1 MKQSPTYTAL
11 RVFGCKCFPHLKPY
25 THNKLDPKS
34 LLCVFLGYN
43 DKYKGY
49 RCYHPPKKTVYISR
63 HVLFD
68 EQSFPYDDVY
78 RQFQS
83 SSTTPLLTAW
93 QSGFTQVDEVPPE
106 EFSIP
111 PPDLPP
117 NPAQSNVS
125 VVTPT
130 VTEEEQHSGSE
141 DSIFSDDDFP
151 PLDSPTSYV
160 LVAAPVVDAQQYA
173 SLPTHSMTTQAKAG
187 IMKPNPRYALLTVKS
202 NYPTPRTLKQ
212 ALQDEGWTNA
222 MGTEMENHRV
232 AHTWDLV
239 PPPADVEPL
248 NCGWVHRTKLCSDG
262 TLDKLKSRLVARGN
276 EQKEGIDYLETF
288 SPVVRI
294 ATIRT
299 VLHVATVKKWSI
311 KQLDVQHA
319 FLHGDLNETVYMKQ
333 PPGFEDSSHPHY
345 VCKLRKAIYGLKQA
359 PRAWFDKFSS
369 FLLEFRFKCTT
380 QDPSLFVYL
389 NGQDTMYLLLYVDDM
404 LLAGS
409 NDKLVQQLLE
419 GLNKEFRMNDM
430 GSLQYFLGIQAHFHD
445 EGVFLCQEKYAMDL
459 LTTAGMIDCATM
471 ATPLPLR
478 PNQVLGQDTVF
489 SDPSYL
495 RSLAGKL
502 QYMTLTQPDIQF
514 AVNFVCQKMH
524 APTIADFTNF
534 KRVLRYIKGT
544 LQFGIN
550 LTGATDFT
558 LRAYSDSDW
567 SGCRDT
573 SRSTGGLCTF
583 LGTNIISWSAKK
595 HPTVSRSSTEAEYRT
610 MSYAAEEL
618 K

>member
-1 MKQSPTYTAL
+1 
-11 RVFGCKCFPHLKPY
+11 
-25 THNKLDPKS
+25 
-34 LLCVFLGYN
+34 
-43 DKYKGY
+43 
-49 RCYHPPKKTVYISR
+49 
-63 HVLFD
+63 
-68 EQSFPYDDVY
+68 
-78 RQFQS
+78 
-83 SSTTPLLTAW
+83 
-93 QSGFTQVDEVPPE
+93 
-106 EFSIP
+106 
-111 PPDLPP
+111 
-117 NPAQSNVS
+117 
-125 VVTPT
+125 
-130 VTEEEQHSGSE
+130 
-141 DSIFSDDDFP
+141 
-151 PLDSPTSYV
+151 
-160 LVAAPVVDAQQYA
+160 
-173 SLPTHSMTTQAKAG
+173 
-187 IMKPNPRYALLTVKS
+187 
-202 NYPTPRTLKQ
+202 
-212 ALQDEGWTNA
+212 

-369 FLLEFRFKCTT
+369 FLLEFGFKCTT

-404 LLAGS
+404 LLTGS

-478 PNQVLGQDTVF
+478 PNQVLGQDSF
-489 SDPSYL
+489 L
-495 RSLAGKL
+495 RSLL
-502 QYMTLTQPDIQF
+502 LP
-514 AVNFVCQKMH
+514 
-524 APTIADFTNF
+524 
-534 KRVLRYIKGT
+534 
-544 LQFGIN
+544 
-550 LTGATDFT
+550 
-558 LRAYSDSDW
+558 
-567 SGCRDT
+567 
-573 SRSTGGLCTF
+573 
-583 LGTNIISWSAKK
+583 
-595 HPTVSRSSTEAEYRT
+595 
-610 MSYAAEEL
+610 
-618 K
+618 